1 MQFKASTFI
10 LGLLLGLLITSL
22 PLQADDMIVKKNHFT
37 THHFNTFNGNTIDIV
52 NVGWEAY
59 GELNKNKDNA
69 ILITHYFSGNS
80 HAAGKYHPSDPQAGY
95 WDSII
100 GPGKAIDTNRYYVI
114 SVDTLAN
121 LSFHDPKVITTGPAS
136 INPKTGKPYGL
147 SFPVVTIRDFVNVQK
162 AVLDSLGIDQLHAV
176 VGASM
181 GAMQALDW
189 AIAYPDSVPRMIS
202 VIGAGQSDAWT
213 TTSLEHWATPIKLD
227 VNWQAGNYYGE
238 TTPKEGLIASLMLVT
253 QYATHPEFINAS
265 NPHHNQLQKAPLN
278 SISASYDAVKWLK
291 ERATARANVS
301 DANHLL
307 YLVRAS
313 QSFIGGFNADFDNNL
328 AKVKAKSLFIPASN
342 DLLLMPYQAQRVHKK
357 LLALGKTSTL
367 LSLSPD
373 SPTLGHLDGIANI
386 AVHEK
391 AIRHFLASEAN

>member
-1 MQFKASTFI
+1 MPIKDFI
-10 LGLLLGLLITSL
+10 YTLCLLIGLVFNTKPS
-22 PLQADDMIVKKNHFT
+22 QAEALMVKKNRFT
-37 THHFNTFNGNTIDIV
+37 TYNFKTFNGNTIDTV

-59 GELNKNKDNA
+59 GTLNKAKDNV

-80 HAAGKYHPSDPQAGY
+80 HAAGKYSSNDTQAGY

-100 GPGKAIDTNRYYVI
+100 GPGKAIDTNLYYVI

-121 LSFHDPKVITTGPAS
+121 LSFHDPNVITTGPAS
-136 INPKTGKPYGL
+136 INPATGKPYGL

-162 AVLDSLGIDQLHAV
+162 AVLDSLGIKQLYAV

-181 GAMQALDW
+181 GAMQAMDW
-189 AIAYPDSVPRMIS
+189 AVAYPERVPRMVS

-227 VNWQAGNYYGE
+227 AQWHQGDYYDKAP
-238 TTPKEGLIASLMLVT
+238 PKQGLVASLMLIT

-265 NPHHNQLQKAPLN
+265 NPKHKQLQAGPLN
-278 SISASYDAVKWLK
+278 NILENYEAVDWLRI
-291 ERATARANVS
+291 RAEARAAVS

-313 QSFIGGFNADFDNNL
+313 QSFISGFEHNIEKSLKKVNAR
-328 AKVKAKSLFIPASN
+328 SLFIPASN
-342 DLLLMPYQAQRVHKK
+342 DLLLMPYQAKHIHEQLVK
-357 LLALGKTSTL
+357 LGKDSTL
-367 LSLSPD
+367 IELSPD
-373 SPTLGHLDGIANI
+373 TLSLGHLDGIANI
-386 AVHEK
+386 ILHGQTIK
-391 AIRHFLASEAN
+391 NFLASEIN